1 MGEHVSPDTEIAPL
15 RMLGVEATMPADVGE
30 RIVRESLRRL
40 ERRRRRQW
48 LWIGAPAAMAAAAAV
63 LVLWLVRAPGP
74 DSGDAGGVA
83 TPRGGLA
90 PAPIAVHA
98 SGADAAEVTLGA
110 HRVHLAPESRVE
122 LTRVPGPDVDVDL
135 ALVAGSAEF
144 AVAPLAAGH
153 GFRVATDTVLV
164 EVVGTRFTVAI
175 TEDCTAV
182 AVTEGVVRVTPA
194 SGDAAELTAGARH
207 TYCPAAAGDGAV
219 AGERWVREALVLAS
233 EKRDAARA
241 TLLLEHYLA
250 HHERGVFAE
259 DAMFHLSLL
268 YHQQGRSD
276 DARRLARHF
285 AERFPGTRRAERL
298 RVEIVAAP

>member
-40 ERRRRRQW
+40 ERRRQW
-48 LWIGAPAAMAAAAAV
+48 LWIGAPAAMAAAAV

-74 DSGDAGGVA
+74 GPDGAGGVA
-83 TPRGGLA
+83 TPGGGLA

-98 SGADAAEVTLGA
+98 SGADAAEVALGA

-122 LTRVPGPDVDVDL
+122 LTRVPGPDVDIDVDVAL
-135 ALVAGSAEF
+135 AAGSAEF

-164 EVVGTRFTVAI
+164 EVVGTRFTVVI
-175 TEDCTAV
+175 TDDCTAV

-241 TLLLEHYLA
+241 TILLERYLT

-298 RVEIVAAP
+298 RVEIFTAP